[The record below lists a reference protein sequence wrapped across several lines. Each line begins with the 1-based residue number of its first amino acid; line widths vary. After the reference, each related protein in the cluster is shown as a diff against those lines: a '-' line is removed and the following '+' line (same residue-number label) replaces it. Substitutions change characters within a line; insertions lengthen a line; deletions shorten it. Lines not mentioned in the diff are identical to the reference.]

1 MHRQF
6 LKDALGWG
14 FLLWLIGYALGMLL
28 FALVPVS
35 YIGWIIAPIGTA
47 VALWVAFKKVNG
59 DTLGYYAAVALSWLL
74 IAVVGDYL
82 FIVKAFN
89 PADGY
94 YKLDVYLYYALTVV
108 IPLVAGWRRALHRS
122 TEG

>member
-1 MHRQF
+1 MNRQF

-28 FALVPVS
+28 FALAPVS

-47 VALWVAFKKVNG
+47 LALWVAFKKVNG

-74 IAVVGDYL
+74 IAVLGDYL
-82 FIVKAFN
+82 FIVRAFN

-94 YKLDVYLYYALTVV
+94 YKPDVYLYYALTVA

-122 TEG
+122 TED